1 VAEQLSDFRG
11 EIRSDGKSD
20 HLKKHLDRL
29 DILGAHA
36 AEIAKELKLGL
47 PMKLEGD
54 LVFRNPVPMKFA
66 WDRIAGKV
74 RLSLFSE
81 LDRL

>member
-1 VAEQLSDFRG
+1 M
-11 EIRSDGKSD
+11 
-20 HLKKHLDRL
+20 
-29 DILGAHA
+29 LGAHT

-47 PMKLEGD
+47 PMKLEGH